1 MGLQVGHTRPGSA
14 WSSPTPACTLRTLI
28 RLGWIDKEA
37 GLGFIGFLWLRL
49 EGRHCLF
56 DSSC

>member
-1 MGLQVGHTRPGSA
+1 MGLQVGHTRPGS
-14 WSSPTPACTLRTLI
+14 CTLRTLI